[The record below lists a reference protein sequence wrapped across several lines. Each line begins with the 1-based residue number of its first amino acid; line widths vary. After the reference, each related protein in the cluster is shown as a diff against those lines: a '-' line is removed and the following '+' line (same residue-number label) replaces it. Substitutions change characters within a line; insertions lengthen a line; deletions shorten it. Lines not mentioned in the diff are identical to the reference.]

1 MATGLKERLGFF
13 LRHRVFSLGGIRTL
27 WFRLLGMEIGPGT
40 VLPRIYCPWPH
51 QVRLGA
57 NCRLEHDVYFHFDG
71 QYSPGPSI
79 LIGDRTF
86 LGTACEFN
94 VLQRVSLGEN
104 CRIAAGVRFVDHDH
118 LLEGTGP
125 LRRGCGRCEP
135 IEIADNVWIGANA
148 VILRGVSIG
157 QGAVVAA
164 GAVVTKSI
172 LPNEIWGGVPAKKIG
187 ERTGV

>member
-1 MATGLKERLGFF
+1 MMAEFHARLVFF
-13 LRHRVFSLGGIRTL
+13 LRHRVFSMIRLRTL
-27 WFRLLGMEIGPGT
+27 GFRLMGMRIGAGT
-40 VLPRIYCPWPH
+40 LLPRIHCPWPH
-51 QVRLGA
+51 QVSLGA

-79 LIGDRTF
+79 LVGDRTF
-86 LGTACEFN
+86 LGAGCEFN
-94 VLQRVSLGEN
+94 VLWRVSLGEN

-125 LRRGCGRCEP
+125 LRRGYGRTEP

-148 VILRGVSIG
+148 VILRGVRIG

-164 GAVVTKSI
+164 GAVVTKNI
-172 LPNEIWGGVPAKKIG
+172 PPNEIWGGVPARKIG
-187 ERTGV
+187 ERKDG

>member
-1 MATGLKERLGFF
+1 MTAEFQAKILFF
-13 LRHRVFSLGGIRTL
+13 LRHRVFSMIRLRTL
-27 WFRLLGMEIGPGT
+27 GFRLMGMRIGPGT
-40 VLPRIYCPWPH
+40 LLPRIHCPWPH

-79 LIGDRTF
+79 VIGDRTF
-86 LGTACEFN
+86 LGAGCEFN
-94 VLQRVSLGEN
+94 VIQRITLGEN

-125 LRRGCGRCEP
+125 LRRGYGRTEP
-135 IEIADNVWIGANA
+135 IEIADNVWIGAN
-148 VILRGVSIG
+148 VVVLRGVRIG

-164 GAVVTKSI
+164 GAVVTKNI
-172 LPNEIWGGVPAKKIG
+172 PPNEIWGGVPARKIG
-187 ERTGV
+187 ERKDG